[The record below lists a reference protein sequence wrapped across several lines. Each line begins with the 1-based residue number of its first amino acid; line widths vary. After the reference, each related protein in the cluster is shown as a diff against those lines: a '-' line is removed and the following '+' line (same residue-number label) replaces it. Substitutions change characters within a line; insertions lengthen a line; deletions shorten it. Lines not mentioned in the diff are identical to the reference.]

1 MEKENMEVIMKTEAE
16 AGASGFS
23 IRGGGKEGVFVKH
36 LIKDSPAAKSLSMRE
51 GDQLLSATI
60 FFDNVKY
67 EDAVKILQYSEPYR
81 MQFCFKRNL
90 SEAEEMETTE
100 SSLPHQMEHESM
112 KSEEATSK
120 LPASFKFPFHISGE
134 TGKKQETDKSPVKKR
149 NQKTD
154 RTDAR
159 ISWPKFQPFKSVKMS
174 RFKRS
179 YSTSEAE
186 EQDKSDILLI
196 DTEGEAPHQNE
207 EMQEKIRKKQKLKF
221 PHIGILSYKAK
232 TEIIQEPEPFQ
243 TNKDTT
249 REIKAEIKRPEVEI
263 SHQKTDL
270 RKTDTSIKF
279 PEFKMSIPFKKT
291 QSETPHE
298 KDIDILTNESIEVQ
312 FHQEADTRKTALD
325 EDIQIHE
332 AQIKGFEQQTE
343 EEGRKLK
350 KPKIKMPSIGFSTP
364 DIKSPKLDVDVSA
377 PEAGIVLPKPEAEVK
392 GPDVKIAKPTVDI
405 EVKGGEVETKGLGTK
420 LHMPKMKMPS
430 FGLSRPEMKAGE
442 GDFTDVPSVEV
453 DVKSK
458 GAKPDIDVPSVDI
471 DIERTKVDIEGS
483 EGKIEKPR
491 MKMPKFDISLPKV
504 IGPDISLSMHK
515 ADIDIS
521 LPEGKIE
528 GEGPDVNIEIPKV
541 EAEIKGLDQ
550 QAEDIGG
557 KLKKPKI
564 KMPSIGFSTSE
575 IKVPKFDVGV
585 SAPEA
590 GIALPK
596 PEAEMKGPD
605 FKVEKPTV
613 DIEVKGGE
621 VETKGLGTKLHMPN
635 IKIPSFGQSRPEM
648 RAGEGH
654 LDVSITKPKVEISS
668 GKGEVKV
675 TAPKTD
681 IQAPSLDVDIDTEE
695 VEVEGPEGMITMPR
709 FHLPKFGMS
718 LPTLKG
724 PKIEVNKKEKEA
736 DISFPTGEVDIKVPD
751 MSVTLPE
758 SEANVSIPESEMQ
771 GIGKKIKM
779 PKLKMPKFGFSKREV
794 KMPKLDV
801 DLAFPTVDTSLPK
814 TDVDIKG
821 REIKGGEPE
830 IDVQIAKPKTDVPFI
845 EIGVKTKG
853 AKPDIDL
860 PSVDI
865 DIESTKV
872 EIEGSEG
879 KIEMPR
885 MKMPKFD
892 ISLPKVKGPDISLS
906 MHKADIDISLPEG
919 KIEGEGPDVNIEIPN
934 VEAEIMG
941 LDQQEEDIG
950 GKLKKPKI
958 KMPSIGFSTPEI
970 KAPKLDVDVSA
981 SEAEIALPKP
991 EAEIKV
997 PDVKIEKP
1005 TVDIEI
1011 KGGEV
1016 ETDGLGTKL
1025 HMPKIKMPSFG
1036 LRRPE
1041 VKAGE
1046 GNLDVSITKPEVEIS
1061 SSKGEIEV
1069 TVPKTD
1075 VQAPSLEVDIDTEK
1089 VEVDVPEGNIKMPS
1103 FHLPKFGM
1111 SLPSLK
1117 EPKIDFSKKEIE
1129 ADISFLKGEVDV
1141 KGTDRSVTLPDAM
1154 AVVNIPESE
1163 MQGTG
1168 KKLKMPKLKIPKFG
1182 FSKPEVKMPKLDVDV
1197 TVPTIEMSLPKSDI
1211 EIKGRKLK
1219 AGEPEIDVQ
1228 IAQPHIDVPSFEVD
1242 VITKGSKTGIEA
1254 PSVDIDL
1261 DNSEIEII
1269 GPEGKIE
1276 MPETEMPKIDI
1287 SSPSK
1292 KCSDI
1297 IVSGPY
1303 LGSEFSLSKGK
1314 VESEGRNLVISSAVT
1329 KTAVEVSEV
1338 EIKETGGKFKFP
1350 KIKLPQFRIS
1360 VPEFSDPTLDIDI
1373 SLPNV
1378 GVSLSKDEDMK
1389 FPDVNLEDL
1398 NVDPEN
1404 ELKGYL
1410 IQECEEVVPKIKAT
1424 SSTKPQVDS
1433 PSTTGDVHVIGP
1445 ETGQEPSPDVQADT
1459 TKVEGAVPFEKTK
1472 FPKFKLPKFGLSL
1485 PKFKGSD
1492 AVTSIQKSDTET
1504 SLPKTKRDIV
1514 ASEMG
1519 ITIHAADANYKK
1531 ASDSRPQETENISK
1545 IEMPKCALTTPQV
1558 KTPKVEFDATMP
1570 TVGISLEK
1578 TDIDLKGTE
1587 SKTGYSDNIMQ
1598 PSCSKEDSLAAE
1610 VDTDITD
1617 PDAAIKGLSSDVDFE
1632 SRVVDI
1638 EELEA
1643 KIKMSKMKRFT
1654 VPDPNVKGQD
1664 ISMNLPEKDID
1675 ISLPRANLGTE
1686 HPHSSLQAEK
1696 NKAECDIHKL
1706 ETEGPKGK
1714 FKIPKLK
1721 FPVFRISL
1729 PEVKDSTLDIDVNL
1743 PAVGISL
1750 AKAEGDIKAQEIK
1763 PKPAMES
1770 EIKIGVDEME
1780 RQKSNLNTFKQKTL
1794 TINLSGPKTKTDE
1807 AGTDISPTEPKP
1819 NVPSAKIGVQIKGP
1833 ETDIQ
1838 APLLDI
1844 NTDTTEAEV
1853 KDLGGKVK
1861 KPKFKLPNFGISLS
1875 KFRGSD
1881 TGTIVPK
1888 EHTDVSLLKPEG
1900 DTELPDG
1907 SGKISEKEKQA
1918 VGGIPKIAMPKFR
1931 LSTPEVKAPKLGADI
1946 NLPRADMSFP
1956 KSDIG
1961 VKGFELTG
1969 DTNSDIQLSK
1979 PKVDIPSAEVDFEI
1993 TASDVALTVPLV
2005 DFKTKCTELEVE
2017 GKEGQTQVPA
2027 VKLSTFDVSP
2037 PKVKDPGVSL
2047 TIPKTDLAISVPM
2060 AKGDSEEHGKEE
2072 FQLQEVEAT
2081 GTGGMFKI
2089 PKIKM
2094 PVFGISASEIKDPM
2108 LDMNVSLPTVGISVP
2123 KAKEDVRASDVK
2135 IKSLTLEDEVKLS
2148 GIKMEK
2154 QEGKLIMPKSKQINV
2169 PLPKVKGPSF
2179 LLSIPKKE
2187 VDDRS
2192 LPTANVDSKG
2202 HAINIE
2208 ADTTRTEFEVSKVDK
2223 EETGGIFK
2231 LPKIKMPVFG
2241 IATSEIKDP
2250 MLDVDVSL
2258 PTVGISLPKAKEDIK
2273 ASEVKL
2279 EAPTLEDKI
2288 KQEGVEMER
2297 HEGKLRI
2304 PKLKVPKFGITG
2316 PKVKA
2321 DGDIDIIT
2329 TKPNLVPSVKEEVRV
2344 KVPETDIQA
2353 SLLDVH
2359 IDKTE
2364 VDVEGPDGNKKKSK
2378 FKLPEFGMSLPE
2390 VKDTEITLPKQDTD
2404 VSLPKTERDLKVPEM
2419 RKSFPDQDAGIRM
2432 PAVNVDLEC
2441 TEEELEV
2448 PDASKLEPVYH
2459 GEKTSSDKDR
2469 SPTFGFSLLKVKVP
2483 EAGIM
2488 FDKTDTH
2495 ESVMA
2500 AENDVLKEAKEQ
2512 TSKSKEL
2519 GLDNV
2524 TPKISVNENQLTRE
2538 LKFDHKDTSEA
2549 VLSNVNVPRL
2559 KTFTFEI
2566 KSPESVNESS
2576 KLNASDFTQT
2586 SQPAVS
2592 SSVLVKES
2600 LSKMKIKDESKIP
2613 EKESPKAKQSSGKF
2627 RFSFPKIGF
2636 STSTEDSVVKP
2647 IEEAKTI
2654 NPGQAQ
2660 SPALLAKD
2668 VCPTKEKTGWFS
2680 FPKIGFSS
2688 RSKKENLNI
2697 DIENHSKP
2705 QELILQKEITE
2716 ECYIDKDL
2724 IKHPFEGMKPS
2735 VLPQE
2740 GSKITVD
2747 PTVLFPSEQESPFPR
2762 KIAERCL
2769 EEEVAVTTCDVRL
2782 PHTIVT
2788 SSARTEMILLEPGE
2802 MNVPAMLLKHKQP
2815 ESISGVITSSERQ
2828 SGRIASDTKA
2838 GDEEIAPDVKN
2849 QISSFSAHK
2858 GLLSSDHSKDSADI
2872 QTNAKPMVP
2881 EALGYTESSLPS
2893 FSLSTSN
2900 KTFTVST
2907 EEERAASL
2915 EKHVVK
2921 QALREEKQTVVFIK
2935 RAAQAQESN
2944 TESAES
2950 PEVASDALKKIK
2962 ETMYSE
2968 RKKFFEASQPAPVVP
2983 VRLSKRREPKE
2994 NVTSKDE

>member
-1 MEKENMEVIMKTEAE
+1 AVVLEAKAEEIMEKENMEVIMKTEAE

-112 KSEEATSK
+112 K
-120 LPASFKFPFHISGE
+120 ISGE

-159 ISWPKFQPFKSVKMS
+159 ISWPKFQPFKSVK
-174 RFKRS
+174 
-179 YSTSEAE
+179 
-186 EQDKSDILLI
+186 I

-249 REIKAEIKRPEVEI
+249 REIKV
-263 SHQKTDL
+263 
-270 RKTDTSIKF
+270 
-279 PEFKMSIPFKKT
+279 
-291 QSETPHE
+291 
-298 KDIDILTNESIEVQ
+298 
-312 FHQEADTRKTALD
+312 
-325 EDIQIHE
+325 
-332 AQIKGFEQQTE
+332 
-343 EEGRKLK
+343 
-350 KPKIKMPSIGFSTP
+350 GFSTP

-430 FGLSRPEMKAGE
+430 FGLSRPEMKA
-442 GDFTDVPSVEV
+442 DVPSVEV

-504 IGPDISLSMHK
+504 IGPDISLK
-515 ADIDIS
+515 
-521 LPEGKIE
+521 
-528 GEGPDVNIEIPKV
+528 
-541 EAEIKGLDQ
+541 
-550 QAEDIGG
+550 
-557 KLKKPKI
+557 
-564 KMPSIGFSTSE
+564 
-575 IKVPKFDVGV
+575 
-585 SAPEA
+585 
-590 GIALPK
+590 
-596 PEAEMKGPD
+596 
-605 FKVEKPTV
+605 KPTV

-635 IKIPSFGQSRPEM
+635 IKIPSFGQ
-648 RAGEGH
+648 
-654 LDVSITKPKVEISS
+654 K
-668 GKGEVKV
+668 
-675 TAPKTD
+675 
-681 IQAPSLDVDIDTEE
+681 
-695 VEVEGPEGMITMPR
+695 
-709 FHLPKFGMS
+709 
-718 LPTLKG
+718 
-724 PKIEVNKKEKEA
+724 VNKKEKEA

-1036 LRRPE
+1036 LR
-1041 VKAGE
+1041 
-1046 GNLDVSITKPEVEIS
+1046 SITKPEVEIS

-1182 FSKPEVKMPKLDVDV
+1182 FSKPE
-1197 TVPTIEMSLPKSDI
+1197 
-1211 EIKGRKLK
+1211 IKGRKLK

-1261 DNSEIEII
+1261 
-1269 GPEGKIE
+1269 
-1276 MPETEMPKIDI
+1276 
-1287 SSPSK
+1287 
-1292 KCSDI
+1292 
-1297 IVSGPY
+1297 
-1303 LGSEFSLSKGK
+1303 
-1314 VESEGRNLVISSAVT
+1314 
-1329 KTAVEVSEV
+1329 
-1338 EIKETGGKFKFP
+1338 
-1350 KIKLPQFRIS
+1350 
-1360 VPEFSDPTLDIDI
+1360 
-1373 SLPNV
+1373 
-1378 GVSLSKDEDMK
+1378 
-1389 FPDVNLEDL
+1389 
-1398 NVDPEN
+1398 
-1404 ELKGYL
+1404 
-1410 IQECEEVVPKIKAT
+1410 
-1424 SSTKPQVDS
+1424 
-1433 PSTTGDVHVIGP
+1433 
-1445 ETGQEPSPDVQADT
+1445 
-1459 TKVEGAVPFEKTK
+1459 
-1472 FPKFKLPKFGLSL
+1472 
-1485 PKFKGSD
+1485 
-1492 AVTSIQKSDTET
+1492 
-1504 SLPKTKRDIV
+1504 
-1514 ASEMG
+1514 
-1519 ITIHAADANYKK
+1519 
-1531 ASDSRPQETENISK
+1531 
-1545 IEMPKCALTTPQV
+1545 
-1558 KTPKVEFDATMP
+1558 
-1570 TVGISLEK
+1570 
-1578 TDIDLKGTE
+1578 
-1587 SKTGYSDNIMQ
+1587 
-1598 PSCSKEDSLAAE
+1598 
-1610 VDTDITD
+1610 
-1617 PDAAIKGLSSDVDFE
+1617 
-1632 SRVVDI
+1632 
-1638 EELEA
+1638 
-1643 KIKMSKMKRFT
+1643 
-1654 VPDPNVKGQD
+1654 
-1664 ISMNLPEKDID
+1664 
-1675 ISLPRANLGTE
+1675 
-1686 HPHSSLQAEK
+1686 EK

-1743 PAVGISL
+1743 PA
-1750 AKAEGDIKAQEIK
+1750 
-1763 PKPAMES
+1763 
-1770 EIKIGVDEME
+1770 
-1780 RQKSNLNTFKQKTL
+1780 
-1794 TINLSGPKTKTDE
+1794 
-1807 AGTDISPTEPKP
+1807 
-1819 NVPSAKIGVQIKGP
+1819 IKGP

-1881 TGTIVPK
+1881 T

-1907 SGKISEKEKQA
+1907 S
-1918 VGGIPKIAMPKFR
+1918 
-1931 LSTPEVKAPKLGADI
+1931 
-1946 NLPRADMSFP
+1946 
-1956 KSDIG
+1956 
-1961 VKGFELTG
+1961 
-1969 DTNSDIQLSK
+1969 
-1979 PKVDIPSAEVDFEI
+1979 
-1993 TASDVALTVPLV
+1993 
-2005 DFKTKCTELEVE
+2005 ELEVE

-2060 AKGDSEEHGKEE
+2060 AK
-2072 FQLQEVEAT
+2072 
-2081 GTGGMFKI
+2081 
-2089 PKIKM
+2089 
-2094 PVFGISASEIKDPM
+2094 
-2108 LDMNVSLPTVGISVP
+2108 DMNVSLPTVGISVP

-2135 IKSLTLEDEVKLS
+2135 IKSLTLEDEV
-2148 GIKMEK
+2148 
-2154 QEGKLIMPKSKQINV
+2154 
-2169 PLPKVKGPSF
+2169 
-2179 LLSIPKKE
+2179 
-2187 VDDRS
+2187 
-2192 LPTANVDSKG
+2192 
-2202 HAINIE
+2202 
-2208 ADTTRTEFEVSKVDK
+2208 KVDK

-2321 DGDIDIIT
+2321 D
-2329 TKPNLVPSVKEEVRV
+2329 VPSVKEEVRV

-2390 VKDTEITLPKQDTD
+2390 VKDTEITLPKQD
-2404 VSLPKTERDLKVPEM
+2404 
-2419 RKSFPDQDAGIRM
+2419 
-2432 PAVNVDLEC
+2432 
-2441 TEEELEV
+2441 
-2448 PDASKLEPVYH
+2448 
-2459 GEKTSSDKDR
+2459 
-2469 SPTFGFSLLKVKVP
+2469 
-2483 EAGIM
+2483 
-2488 FDKTDTH
+2488 
-2495 ESVMA
+2495 
-2500 AENDVLKEAKEQ
+2500 
-2512 TSKSKEL
+2512 
-2519 GLDNV
+2519 
-2524 TPKISVNENQLTRE
+2524 
-2538 LKFDHKDTSEA
+2538 
-2549 VLSNVNVPRL
+2549 
-2559 KTFTFEI
+2559 
-2566 KSPESVNESS
+2566 
-2576 KLNASDFTQT
+2576 
-2586 SQPAVS
+2586 
-2592 SSVLVKES
+2592 
-2600 LSKMKIKDESKIP
+2600 
-2613 EKESPKAKQSSGKF
+2613 
-2627 RFSFPKIGF
+2627 
-2636 STSTEDSVVKP
+2636 
-2647 IEEAKTI
+2647 
-2654 NPGQAQ
+2654 
-2660 SPALLAKD
+2660 
-2668 VCPTKEKTGWFS
+2668 

-2697 DIENHSKP
+2697 D
-2705 QELILQKEITE
+2705 
-2716 ECYIDKDL
+2716 
-2724 IKHPFEGMKPS
+2724 
-2735 VLPQE
+2735 
-2740 GSKITVD
+2740 
-2747 PTVLFPSEQESPFPR
+2747 
-2762 KIAERCL
+2762 
-2769 EEEVAVTTCDVRL
+2769 
-2782 PHTIVT
+2782 
-2788 SSARTEMILLEPGE
+2788 
-2802 MNVPAMLLKHKQP
+2802 
-2815 ESISGVITSSERQ
+2815 
-2828 SGRIASDTKA
+2828 
-2838 GDEEIAPDVKN
+2838 
-2849 QISSFSAHK
+2849 
-2858 GLLSSDHSKDSADI
+2858 
-2872 QTNAKPMVP
+2872 
-2881 EALGYTESSLPS
+2881 
-2893 FSLSTSN
+2893 
-2900 KTFTVST
+2900 
-2907 EEERAASL
+2907 
-2915 EKHVVK
+2915 
-2921 QALREEKQTVVFIK
+2921 
-2935 RAAQAQESN
+2935 
-2944 TESAES
+2944 
-2950 PEVASDALKKIK
+2950 
-2962 ETMYSE
+2962 
-2968 RKKFFEASQPAPVVP
+2968 
-2983 VRLSKRREPKE
+2983 
-2994 NVTSKDE
+2994 